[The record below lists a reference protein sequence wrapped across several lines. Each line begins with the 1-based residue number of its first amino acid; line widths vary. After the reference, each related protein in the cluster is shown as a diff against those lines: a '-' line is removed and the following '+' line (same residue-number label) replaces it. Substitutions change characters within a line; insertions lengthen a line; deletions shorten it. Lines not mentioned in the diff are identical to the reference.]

1 VTGTAARKSFGILL
15 PILAVIAAMAAFQVG
30 AAFAKDL
37 FPKVQPTGAAAL
49 RLLFGSL
56 MLLALVRPWRNWP
69 RKAPLV
75 SMLGLGAA
83 MAGAIQMFYL
93 AIDHLPL
100 GIAIAIQFLGP
111 LAIAVFGSRRLVD
124 LIWAVLAAA
133 GVWCLVAV
141 GKTGERIDLIGVAW
155 AIGAGASWAG
165 YILLGRRVTA
175 SFGNSTAAIAVSIAA
190 IIIIPI
196 GYANVGSA
204 LFSIDLIPLAL
215 LVALFSA
222 AIPFSL
228 EFFAMPR
235 MPPRVFAVFM
245 SIEPAFGVLFGFL
258 ILHESLT
265 IVQIAGISMVILAA
279 AGAAAN
285 AGSAQAHPT
294 PADAPPT

>member
-1 VTGTAARKSFGILL
+1 VTEAAARRSFGILV

-56 MLLALVRPWRNWP
+56 MLLALVRPWRSWP
-69 RKAPLV
+69 TKAPLI

-111 LAIAVFGSRRLVD
+111 LAIAVFGSRRAID
-124 LIWAVLAAA
+124 LLWAALAAA
-133 GVWCLVAV
+133 GVWCLVAMNAS
-141 GKTGERIDLIGVAW
+141 GERIDLLGVAW
-155 AIGAGASWAG
+155 AVGAGASWAG

-175 SFGNSTAAIAVSIAA
+175 SFGNATAAIAVSIAA
-190 IIIIPI
+190 LIILPI
-196 GYANVGSA
+196 GFAAAGTA
-204 LFSIDLIPLAL
+204 LFDPALVPLAL

-258 ILHESLT
+258 ILHENLT
-265 IVQIAGISMVILAA
+265 PIQIAGITMVILAA
-279 AGAAAN
+279 AGAAAS
-285 AGSAQAHPT
+285 ARSAQAHPG

>member
-1 VTGTAARKSFGILL
+1 VAEAAARRPLGIVV
-15 PILAVIAAMAAFQVG
+15 PILAVVAAMAAFQVG
-30 AAFAKDL
+30 AALAKDL
-37 FPKVQPTGAAAL
+37 FPAIGPTGAAAL

-69 RKAPLV
+69 KDAPLA
-75 SMLGLGAA
+75 SMLGLGLA

-111 LAIAVFGSRRLVD
+111 LAIAVFGSRRAIDFL
-124 LIWAVLAAA
+124 WAVLAAV
-133 GVWCLVAV
+133 GVWCLVAA
-141 GKTGERIDLIGVAW
+141 GASGERIDPIGVAW

-175 SFGNSTAAIAVSIAA
+175 SFGNATAAIAVSIAA

-196 GYANVGSA
+196 GYASA
-204 LFSIDLIPLAL
+204 GAAIFSIDLIPLAL

-258 ILHESLT
+258 ILHENLT
-265 IVQIAGISMVILAA
+265 PVQIAGIAMVIVAA
-279 AGAAAN
+279 AGAAAG
-285 AGSAQAHPT
+285 ARTARAHPG
-294 PADAPPT
+294 PVDAPPT

>member
-1 VTGTAARKSFGILL
+1 MTEAASRRSFSILA
-15 PILAVIAAMAAFQVG
+15 PILAVITAMAAFQVG
-30 AAFAKDL
+30 AALAKDL
-37 FPKVQPTGAAAL
+37 FPAIGPTGAAAL

-69 RKAPLV
+69 RKAPLL
-75 SMLGLGAA
+75 SMVGLGLA

-111 LAIAVFGSRRLVD
+111 LAIAVFGSRRAID
-124 LIWAVLAAA
+124 LLWAALAAG
-133 GVWCLVAV
+133 GVWCLVAMNAA
-141 GKTGERIDLIGVAW
+141 GERIDFIGVGW
-155 AIGAGASWAG
+155 AIGAGASWAA

-175 SFGNSTAAIAVSIAA
+175 VFGNATAAISVTIAA
-190 IIIIPI
+190 LVIIPI
-196 GYANVGSA
+196 GYASAGAA
-204 LFSIDLIPLAL
+204 LFSVDLIPLAL

-258 ILHESLT
+258 ILHENLT
-265 IVQIAGISMVILAA
+265 PIQIAGIAMVIAAA
-279 AGAAAN
+279 AGAAAG
-285 AGSAQAHPT
+285 ARTAAAHPG

>member
-1 VTGTAARKSFGILL
+1 MLV

-30 AAFAKDL
+30 AAFGKNL
-37 FPKVQPTGAAAL
+37 FPAIGPTGAAAL
-49 RLLFGSL
+49 RLLFGAI
-56 MLLALVRPWRNWP
+56 MLLALMRPWRNWP
-69 RKAPLV
+69 KDAPLV
-75 SMLGLGAA
+75 SMLGLGLA

-111 LAIAVFGSRRLVD
+111 LAIAVFGSHRAIDFL
-124 LIWAVLAAA
+124 WAVLAAA
-133 GVWCLVAV
+133 GVWCLVMMNTA
-141 GKTGERIDLIGVAW
+141 GERIDLVGVGW
-155 AIGAGASWAG
+155 AVGAGASWAG

-175 SFGNSTAAIAVSIAA
+175 AFGNATAAISVSIAA
-190 IIIIPI
+190 LVILPL
-196 GYANVGSA
+196 GFLHAGMA
-204 LFSIDLIPLAL
+204 LFAPELIPLAL

-258 ILHESLT
+258 ILHENLT
-265 IVQIAGISMVILAA
+265 TVQIAGIAMVIIAA
-279 AGAAAN
+279 AGATA
-285 AGSAQAHPT
+285 SARTSRAHPD

>member
-1 VTGTAARKSFGILL
+1 MTEAAARRSFGILV

-37 FPKVQPTGAAAL
+37 FPAVQPTGAAAL

-69 RKAPLV
+69 KKAPLV

-111 LAIAVFGSRRLVD
+111 LAIAVFGSRRAIDLV
-124 LIWAVLAAA
+124 WAALAAV
-133 GVWCLVAV
+133 GVWCLVAMNA
-141 GKTGERIDLIGVAW
+141 TDERIDLVGVAW
-155 AIGAGASWAG
+155 AVGAGASWAG

-175 SFGNSTAAIAVSIAA
+175 SFGNATAAIAVSIAA
-190 IIIIPI
+190 LIILPI
-196 GYANVGSA
+196 GFATAGTA
-204 LFSIDLIPLAL
+204 LFAPELIPLAL

-258 ILHESLT
+258 ILHENLT
-265 IVQIAGISMVILAA
+265 PIQIAGITMVILAA
-279 AGAAAN
+279 AGAAAS
-285 AGSAQAHPT
+285 ARSAQAHPG

>member
-1 VTGTAARKSFGILL
+1 VTETVSRRSFGIFV

-30 AAFAKDL
+30 AALAKDL
-37 FPKVQPTGAAAL
+37 FPAIGPTGAAAL

-69 RKAPLV
+69 RKAPLL
-75 SMLGLGAA
+75 SMLGLGLA

-111 LAIAVFGSRRLVD
+111 LAIAVFGSRRAID
-124 LIWAVLAAA
+124 LLWAALAAG
-133 GVWCLVAV
+133 GVWCLVAMNAA
-141 GKTGERIDLIGVAW
+141 GERIDPVGIGW
-155 AIGAGASWAG
+155 AVGAGASWAA

-175 SFGNSTAAIAVSIAA
+175 AFGNATAAISVTIAA
-190 IIIIPI
+190 LVIIPI
-196 GYANVGSA
+196 GYASAGAA
-204 LFSIDLIPLAL
+204 LFAPELIPLAL
-215 LVALFSA
+215 VVALFSA

-258 ILHESLT
+258 ILHENLT
-265 IVQIAGISMVILAA
+265 PVQIAGIAMVIAAA
-279 AGAAAN
+279 AGAAAG
-285 AGSAQAHPT
+285 ARTAAAHPG

>member
-1 VTGTAARKSFGILL
+1 MTEAAARRSFGILV

-37 FPKVQPTGAAAL
+37 FPAVQPTGAAAL

-69 RKAPLV
+69 KKAPLV
-75 SMLGLGAA
+75 SMLGRGAA

-111 LAIAVFGSRRLVD
+111 LAIAVFGSRRAIDLV
-124 LIWAVLAAA
+124 WAALAAA
-133 GVWCLVAV
+133 GVWCLVAMNA
-141 GKTGERIDLIGVAW
+141 TGERIDLVGVAW
-155 AIGAGASWAG
+155 AVGAGASWAG

-175 SFGNSTAAIAVSIAA
+175 SFGNATAAIAVSIAA
-190 IIIIPI
+190 LIILPI
-196 GYANVGSA
+196 GFATAGTA
-204 LFSIDLIPLAL
+204 LFAPELIPLAL

-258 ILHESLT
+258 ILHENLT
-265 IVQIAGISMVILAA
+265 PIQIAGITMVILAA
-279 AGAAAN
+279 AGAAAS
-285 AGSAQAHPT
+285 ARSAQAHPG

>member
-1 VTGTAARKSFGILL
+1 VTEATARRSFGILV
-15 PILAVIAAMAAFQVG
+15 PILAVVAAMAAFQVG

-37 FPKVQPTGAAAL
+37 FPAIQPTGAAAL

-69 RKAPLV
+69 KKAPLI
-75 SMLGLGAA
+75 SMLALGAA

-111 LAIAVFGSRRLVD
+111 LAIAVFGSHRAID
-124 LIWAVLAAA
+124 LLWAALAAV
-133 GVWCLVAV
+133 GVWCLVVV
-141 GKTGERIDLIGVAW
+141 GATGERIDLVGVGW
-155 AIGAGASWAG
+155 AVGAGASWAG

-175 SFGNSTAAIAVSIAA
+175 SFGNATAAISVSIAA
-190 IIIIPI
+190 LIILPI
-196 GYANVGSA
+196 GFATAGSE
-204 LFSIDLIPLAL
+204 LFSLELIPLAL

-258 ILHESLT
+258 ILHENLT
-265 IVQIAGISMVILAA
+265 PVQIAGISMVILAA

-285 AGSAQAHPT
+285 ARSAQAHAS

>member
-1 VTGTAARKSFGILL
+1 
-15 PILAVIAAMAAFQVG
+15 
-30 AAFAKDL
+30 
-37 FPKVQPTGAAAL
+37 
-49 RLLFGSL
+49 
-56 MLLALVRPWRNWP
+56 
-69 RKAPLV
+69 
-75 SMLGLGAA
+75 

-111 LAIAVFGSRRLVD
+111 LAIAVFGSRRAID
-124 LIWAVLAAA
+124 LLWAALAAA
-133 GVWCLVAV
+133 GVWCLVAMNAS
-141 GKTGERIDLIGVAW
+141 GERIDLLGVAW
-155 AIGAGASWAG
+155 AVGAGASWAG

-175 SFGNSTAAIAVSIAA
+175 SFGNATAAIAVSIAA
-190 IIIIPI
+190 LIILPI
-196 GYANVGSA
+196 GIAAAGTA
-204 LFSIDLIPLAL
+204 LFDPALVPLAL

-258 ILHESLT
+258 ILHENLT
-265 IVQIAGISMVILAA
+265 PIQIAGITMVILAA
-279 AGAAAN
+279 AGAAAS
-285 AGSAQAHPT
+285 ARSAQTHPG

>member
-1 VTGTAARKSFGILL
+1 M
-15 PILAVIAAMAAFQVG
+15 AVFQIG
-30 AAFAKDL
+30 AAFAKGL
-37 FPKVQPTGAAAL
+37 FPAVGPTGAAAL
-49 RLLFGSL
+49 RLLFGAL
-56 MLLALVRPWRNWP
+56 MLLALIRPWRNWP
-69 RKAPLV
+69 RQAPLL
-75 SMLGLGAA
+75 SMLGLGLA

-111 LAIAVFGSRRLVD
+111 LAIAVFGSRQPID
-124 LIWAVLAAA
+124 LLWAVLSGV

-141 GKTGERIDLIGVAW
+141 GASGERIDLVGVAW
-155 AIGAGASWAG
+155 AIGAGTSWAG

-175 SFGNSTAAIAVSIAA
+175 AFGNATAAISVSIAA
-190 IIIIPI
+190 IVIIPL
-196 GYANVGSA
+196 GLLHAGRT
-204 LFSIDLIPLAL
+204 LFSPDLIPLAL

-258 ILHESLT
+258 ILHENLT
-265 IVQIAGISMVILAA
+265 LVQMAGIAMVIAAA
-279 AGAAAN
+279 AGSAA
-285 AGSAQAHPT
+285 SAQRAHPD

>member
-1 VTGTAARKSFGILL
+1 MTEAAARRPLGILL
-15 PILAVIAAMAAFQVG
+15 PILAVIAAMAAFQIG
-30 AAFAKDL
+30 AALAKEL
-37 FPKVQPTGAAAL
+37 FPVIGPTGAAAL

-69 RKAPLV
+69 KRAPLA
-75 SMLGLGAA
+75 SMLGLGLA

-111 LAIAVFGSRRLVD
+111 LAIAVFGSRRTIDFL
-124 LIWAVLAAA
+124 WAALAAA
-133 GVWCLVAV
+133 GVWCLVAI
-141 GKTGERIDLIGVAW
+141 GATGERIDLVGVAW
-155 AIGAGASWAG
+155 AVGAGASWAG

-175 SFGNSTAAIAVSIAA
+175 SFGNATAAISVTIAA
-190 IIIIPI
+190 LVIVPI
-196 GYANVGSA
+196 GYASAGPA
-204 LFSIDLIPLAL
+204 LFSIELIPLAL

-258 ILHESLT
+258 ILHENLT
-265 IVQIAGISMVILAA
+265 PIQIAGIAMVIAAA
-279 AGAAAN
+279 AGAAAG
-285 AGSAQAHPT
+285 ARTARAHLD